1 MIKLVNPRHSVRRLQ
16 VSLTA
21 GGEGVK
27 PQSHPVQ
34 DLYIQHHRAGSS
46 LHRGGSWVK
55 DERIM
60 SGKGGEKDTT
70 GGPSWPWHWLA
81 KCLELPK
88 CLSSLPW
95 WRGGA
100 GKIFQGCLQK
110 CFSLLC
116 FFYFMRLNIYIIYL
130 YAHAL

>member
-21 GGEGVK
+21 GDGRVGEGVK

-34 DLYIQHHRAGSS
+34 DLYIQRHRAGSS

-60 SGKGGEKDTT
+60 SGKGGE
-70 GGPSWPWHWLA
+70 GHNRRA
-81 KCLELPK
+81 
-88 CLSSLPW
+88 
-95 WRGGA
+95 
-100 GKIFQGCLQK
+100 
-110 CFSLLC
+110 
-116 FFYFMRLNIYIIYL
+116 
-130 YAHAL
+130 